1 MPVRQPLTQA
11 RRQQQL
17 LLTITRQE
25 VLAHHTTPASTT
37 STRMV
42 LTAPDSTNPAEAR
55 FVRQPRLRVFLGVG
69 ETGFE
74 PATARPPAGCATRL
88 RHSPWSVSLRQ
99 IRAPTTANARS

>member
-42 LTAPDSTNPAEAR
+42 LTAPDSTNPPEAR
-55 FVRQPRLRVFLGVG
+55 VVRQPLLRAFCVSAELAAGRLENGLDEVLDRFARMHRRPRDHQLRDLG
-69 ETGFE
+69 
-74 PATARPPAGCATRL
+74 AG
-88 RHSPWSVSLRQ
+88 SVALE
-99 IRAPTTANARS
+99 